1 MDQLIGAPRILVLG
15 GAHMDHRGTIHGPT
29 VPAAS
34 NPGHFAHEPGG
45 GGFNAARNL
54 AALGHAVRMISPRGG
69 DADGETVAAA
79 ALAAGV
85 EDHPFVYIDR
95 RTPGYTAILSE
106 TGDLVIALADMDLY
120 RLFTPRRLL
129 ARTVRADLDWASHIL
144 CDANLPEETIEA
156 LAHRARDMAKPLAG
170 IAISPAKVV
179 RFRRAVSGLDF
190 LFMNGAEAAAF
201 SGREA
206 TNSADW
212 PAILRDCGLKGG
224 AITQG
229 GRDIIAFDET
239 HSLAL
244 TPPPVGTVVDVTG
257 AGDAFAAATLSALA
271 GGTLLP
277 QAIRQGAALAS
288 LTVSSSHAV
297 VAETMKDVLV
307 TLVGLV
313 DQPRN
318 LA

>member
-1 MDQLIGAPRILVLG
+1 MDQLTGTPRILVLG

-29 VPAAS
+29 IPAAS
-34 NPGHFAHEPGG
+34 NPGHFVHEPGG

-54 AALGHAVRMISPRGG
+54 AALGCCVRMISPRGG
-69 DADGETVAAA
+69 DADGEAVSAA

-85 EDHPFVYIDR
+85 EDHPCVYLDR

-106 TGDLVIALADMDLY
+106 SGDLVIALADMDLY

-129 ARTVRADLDWASHIL
+129 ARTVRADLDWANHIL
-144 CDANLPEETIEA
+144 CDANLPEETLEA
-156 LAHRARDMAKPLAG
+156 LAARALDMKKPLAG

-179 RFRRAVSGLDF
+179 RFRRAVSGLEF
-190 LFMNGAEAAAF
+190 LFMNSAEAAAF

-206 TNSADW
+206 SNSADW

-229 GRDIIAFDET
+229 GRDIIAFNET
-239 HSLAL
+239 QSLAL
-244 TPPPVGTVVDVTG
+244 TPPPVNVISDVTG
-257 AGDAFAAATLSALA
+257 AGDAFAAATLCALA
-271 GGTLLP
+271 CGLSLDK
-277 QAIRQGAALAS
+277 AIRHGAALAAH
-288 LTVSSSHAV
+288 TVGSPHAV
-297 VAETMKDVLV
+297 APGAMKDVLG